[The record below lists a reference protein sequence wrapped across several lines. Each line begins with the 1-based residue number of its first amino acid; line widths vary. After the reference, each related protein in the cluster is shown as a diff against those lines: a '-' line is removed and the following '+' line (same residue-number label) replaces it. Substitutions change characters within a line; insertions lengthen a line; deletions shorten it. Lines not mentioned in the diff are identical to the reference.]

1 MENEIARFF
10 WINVQSCLKGRTFKS
25 VCSDAGL
32 NYLSIANRKSG
43 KTPSLPRLESAY
55 AIAKELGVSVEYLL
69 TGEDIRHQAY
79 PPRIQAVVDILMK
92 DETKLTAVCTLLQ
105 IPTEEAGISGTKA
118 V

>member
-10 WINVQSCLKGRTFKS
+10 WNNVQSCLKGRTFKS

-55 AIAKELGVSVEYLL
+55 AIAKTLGVSMEFLL
-69 TGEDIRHQAY
+69 TGKDPERQEY
-79 PPRIQAVVDILMK
+79 PPRIQAIIEILLD
-92 DETKLTAVCTLLQ
+92 DESKLNAVCTLLQ

>member
-10 WINVQSCLKGRTFKS
+10 WNNVQSCLKGRTFKS

-55 AIAKELGVSVEYLL
+55 AIAKTLGVSIEFLL
-69 TGEDIRHQAY
+69 TGEEPAKQGY
-79 PPRIQAVVDILMK
+79 PPRIQAIIEILLD
-92 DETKLTAVCTLLQ
+92 DENKLNAVCTLLQ